1 MYIYTIFLYV
11 LLGITGLFVLYY
23 TPRLFAWFGSLKKQK
38 RLVNTKKNR
47 IAVIIP
53 ARDESKVIGDLFY
66 SLQHQTYDREYFDIH
81 LALKNQ
87 NDPVIEMA
95 KAVNGIIHIP
105 TPQKS
110 KAQALDGCL
119 KAILAKDPDKY
130 DAYLVIDADC
140 MLENDYLE
148 QMNNALASGRQIIQA
163 KKIVKNYHIDNKN
176 ATSLSSNCNGLIW
189 TMIDDMGNR
198 FKADHNIIGMLIG
211 TGIMMRSDVV
221 KQLGGF
227 PYQSTLTEDI
237 EFTYDCLIKKF
248 TTFYYSYA
256 VMYLEEST
264 SLEVTNKR
272 RSRWLTGCI
281 QSHKLYKKEVRKHI
295 HSFHDLVNLY
305 YVTGLVPLYYYF
317 GFLTLFGIASLVTA
331 VTFGLLGSSLWFGF
345 IFNAFI
351 CVGIIYVMFW
361 FLSLMCLIVER
372 KNMPISFWKKLVL
385 LFVHPIF
392 YMGYIPIIA
401 KIIVLHENKGW
412 EVIERIDYSLT
423 AQEPAMQV
431 LPVEQESEYACKNEN
446 DINNQKQI

>member
-11 LLGITGLFVLYY
+11 LLGVTGLFVLYY
-23 TPRLFAWFGSLKKQK
+23 MPRLFAWFGSFKKQK

-66 SLQHQTYDREYFDIH
+66 SLQHQTYDKDYFDIH
-81 LALKNQ
+81 LALKNP

-95 KAVNGIIHIP
+95 KAVNGTIHIP
-105 TPQKS
+105 VPQKS

-119 KAILAKDPDKY
+119 KSILAKEPDKY
-130 DAYLVIDADC
+130 DAFLVIDADC
-140 MLENDYLE
+140 MLKEDYLE

-163 KKIVKNYHIDNKN
+163 KKIVKNYHIKNKD

-189 TMIDDMGNR
+189 TIIDDMGNR
-198 FKADHNIIGMLIG
+198 FKADHNITGMLIG

-248 TTFYYSYA
+248 STFYYSYA
-256 VMYLEEST
+256 VMYLEEAT
-264 SLEVTNKR
+264 TLEVTNKR
-272 RSRWLTGCI
+272 RTRWLTGCI
-281 QSHKLYKKEVRKHI
+281 QSHKLYKKEVKKHV
-295 HSFHDLVNLY
+295 HSFRDLVNLY

-317 GFLTLFGIASLVTA
+317 GFLTLFGTASIVTS
-331 VTFGLLGSSLWFGF
+331 VTFGLLGSFMWFGF
-345 IFNAFI
+345 LINALA
-351 CVGIIYVMFW
+351 CVGIVYVMFW
-361 FLSLMCLIVER
+361 FLTLMCLIVER
-372 KNMPISFWKKLVL
+372 KNMPISFKKKLAL
-385 LFVHPIF
+385 LFVHPVF

-401 KIIVLHENKGW
+401 RIIVLHENKGW
-412 EVIERIDYSLT
+412 EAIERIDFSLCSNE
-423 AQEPAMQV
+423 EPALM
-431 LPVEQESEYACKNEN
+431 PVKQEDENYLYKNEN
-446 DINNQKQI
+446 DPQN